1 LLTVHTP
8 REYLWYMLRGHWW
21 QGRSL
26 RKQVITKTPSIFSS
40 RQGVV
45 LHPLL
50 KATFSPC
57 DTVTQGLCHSN
68 TLRSNFKHVQFQ
80 LSYLLNLISLSFILL
95 SPYSLV
101 NTKIATAEAI
111 PAANAPLI
119 IPDQTLDDFI
129 ADNSFLI

>member
-1 LLTVHTP
+1 MP
-8 REYLWYMLRGHWW
+8 CEYLWYILRSHWW

-26 RKQVITKTPSIFSS
+26 RKQVIMKMPSLFAS
-40 RQGVV
+40 RQAMV

-57 DTVTQGLCHSN
+57 DIVTQGHYPN
-68 TLRSNFKHVQFQ
+68 KTLRSCFKHVQFH

-101 NTKIATAEAI
+101 NTKIATAETI

-119 IPDQTLDDFI
+119 IPDQTLDDLI
-129 ADNSFLI
+129 ADNSLLI